1 MYTLLIVLDVLLAMA
16 LIGLVMLQQGKGA
29 DAGAA
34 FGSGASSTVFGAAG
48 GASVLTKITTGLAIG
63 FFIVNLALAYV
74 AKQRVTEVVAPQKAP
89 SSVVE
94 KYTPAAEIPE
104 VVEQNGEYPVSEVP
118 QSSID
123 IPEEPVSSAQAPGM
137 VDDAE
142 QMMDAAN
149 IPDSPPAEIQ
159 AEIPTE
165 SDVPKTE

>member
-63 FFIVNLALAYV
+63 FFVVNLALAYV
-74 AKQRVTEVVAPQKAP
+74 AKQRVTEVVAPQQAP

-94 KYTPAAEIPE
+94 KFTPAAEIPE
-104 VVEQNGEYPVSEVP
+104 GVENNGEMPGTEVP
-118 QSSID
+118 QGSFD
-123 IPEEPVSSAQAPGM
+123 IPEEPGSSADASGIPDSSEQAP
-137 VDDAE
+137 
-142 QMMDAAN
+142 MDAAD
-149 IPDSPPAEIQ
+149 IPEAPPS
-159 AEIPTE
+159 EIPA
-165 SDVPKTE
+165 DVDLPKSE